1 MAAEPFGSMASLKN
15 QGLLVPENNN
25 THFRIERNFLVA
37 IMAKRLAGIK
47 FDEAWYLSKYPDVKE
62 AVKRGIVAS
71 GRDHY
76 VAHGFYEHRMPSAI
90 QVNEKWYLDA
100 YPDIAEA
107 IRAGVYK
114 SAQAHFDQA
123 GFREGRLPFPNFQL

>member
-1 MAAEPFGSMASLKN
+1 MAALKN
-15 QGLLVPENNN
+15 QGLLVPVGNA
-25 THFRIERNFLVA
+25 HFRIERNFLVSVLA
-37 IMAKRLAGIK
+37 NRLATIK

-62 AVKRGIVAS
+62 AVRSGIVGSA
-71 GRDHY
+71 REHY
-76 VAHGFYEHRMPSAI
+76 AAHGFYEHRMPASI

-100 YPDIAEA
+100 YPDIAKA

-123 GFREGRLPFPNFQL
+123 GFREGRLPYPNFQF